1 MVVEAEGLPI
11 GRLLPFHTT
20 PLVSYETNLGKDK
33 EMVGQFHDK
42 ARTDAE
48 IVVIAMNRPAPLFF
62 VKLSLSAEIYYFCR
76 TNLGTENYAANLRF
90 EP

>member
-1 MVVEAEGLPI
+1 MRLAKRVLQSETKAEAHAVVMVFEAEGLPI
-11 GRLLPFHTT
+11 GRLLPFYTT
-20 PLVSYETNLGKDK
+20 PLVSYETNLEKDK

-62 VKLSLSAEIYYFCR
+62 VKLSLSA
-76 TNLGTENYAANLRF
+76 
-90 EP
+90 